1 MKITSL
7 PSLFRNVKRGTEI
20 ISILSRYGLADWLSH
35 SNIDFIKDALRNP
48 GGESLARHTRETRI
62 RLALIELGPTFIK
75 LGQLLSTRPDLI
87 GIPLAEELRQLQTS
101 VPADSAAQV
110 RATVE
115 SELGQPIEELF
126 REFGDQ
132 PLASASIGQV
142 HPARLLDGTA
152 VVVKVQ
158 HEGIE
163 KVIRDD
169 LEILTGLALLAE
181 QFPDFT
187 NYRPHAIAA
196 ELTRTL
202 RRELDFG
209 IEERNLQQFAALL
222 ASLSGVQVP
231 RTYPDLCTGRV
242 LTMEYLQGVKLVER
256 ERLRALTVPLPD
268 IARRGGEV
276 YLHMIF
282 SHGFYHADP
291 HPGNFLI
298 LADGTLGILD
308 FGMVGR
314 IDERLREDIESM
326 LLAIVQRD
334 VTMLTLLIKR
344 VGTTPA
350 DLDEASL
357 ANDVADFVGNYAG
370 QSLDHFNLSGAL
382 TEMIEIVRRYRI
394 TLPSQVSMLI
404 KTLVTLEGTARL
416 LHPEFSLMEIMQPF
430 HRKML
435 LQRLSPA
442 RHLRKLRR
450 LSWEMENL
458 IEALPSRIS
467 DILQQ
472 IQSGKF
478 DVHLDHRGLEPSV
491 NRLVLGMLASALFLG
506 SSWLLSNQVSPL
518 LFPGDGYFG
527 INKLSILGLF
537 GCTVAILI
545 GLRLLRAIGKSGHL
559 DRKR

>member
-1 MKITSL
+1 
-7 PSLFRNVKRGTEI
+7 
-20 ISILSRYGLADWLSH
+20 
-35 SNIDFIKDALRNP
+35 
-48 GGESLARHTRETRI
+48 
-62 RLALIELGPTFIK
+62 
-75 LGQLLSTRPDLI
+75 
-87 GIPLAEELRQLQTS
+87 
-101 VPADSAAQV
+101 
-110 RATVE
+110 
-115 SELGQPIEELF
+115 
-126 REFGDQ
+126 EFGDQ